1 MNFLNVKIIG
11 PIVVILLSLIV
22 YNTFKIV
29 TKTMITK
36 KLIIGDERKVKTL
49 IMLINNVLKVLL
61 IILDIVVILAIYE
74 IDTMALITS
83 LGAVSVV
90 AGLAFQDVLQ
100 DFFSGIFILTENQY
114 KVGDVIT
121 VGGFKGEVISLGMKS
136 TKIRSFNG
144 EVKILSNR
152 FITEVINH
160 SLEDSLAIVDI
171 SVDYN
176 ADTVLVEKVLNKVC
190 SDLNKKIDNIT
201 DKIEVLGIES
211 LGDNG
216 VLYRIV
222 VPCPPMMQFQ
232 VQREI
237 RRELKIALEANKI
250 DIPYS
255 QVVIHNAK

>member
-1 MNFLNVKIIG
+1 MNLLDIRIIG
-11 PIVVILLSLIV
+11 PIIVILLSLVI
-22 YNTFKIV
+22 YNTFKFIS
-29 TKTMITK
+29 KTMITK

-61 IILDIVVILAIYE
+61 IVIDIVIILAMFN
-74 IDTMALITS
+74 IDTMALVTS

-114 KVGDVIT
+114 KVGDYIT
-121 VGGFKGEVISLGMKS
+121 VNGFKGEVISLGMKS
-136 TKIRSFNG
+136 TKIRAYNG

-160 SLEDSLAIVDI
+160 SLEDNLAIVDVLI
-171 SVDYN
+171 DYK
-176 ADTVLVEKVLNKVC
+176 AETALVEKVLNNVC
-190 SDLNKKIDNIT
+190 NDLNKNLDMIS

-211 LGDNG
+211 LDDNG

-237 RRELKIALEANKI
+237 RKHLKLALEANKI

-255 QVVIHNAK
+255 QVVVHNGK